1 MKKQSLV
8 ILGVAIALG
17 VIVAFVIDPLDRTTL
32 STPFLLG
39 LLLLALSIR
48 RALWVVVTACA
59 AYCALDVYAMF
70 YFMEHAPHPVVHPA
84 FWFYQRFG
92 QFMVICLM
100 SIYLSYFREQMQE
113 NLDQTK
119 EILSKLPAPVAI
131 SDAAGYVI
139 YVNDYLC
146 TFLKQ
151 PSSGLLGKRY
161 VDLFMTD
168 IQEGKAMRYYI
179 ELFADPK
186 ANHEMKLKT
195 SASPANLNATV
206 TCLGSGAQR
215 NMITVLQP
223 S

>member
-1 MKKQSLV
+1 MKKQPLV
-8 ILGVAIALG
+8 ILGLAIAIG
-17 VIVAFVIDPLDRTTL
+17 MIVAFVIDPLDRTTL

-48 RALWVVVTACA
+48 QALWVVVTACM
-59 AYCALDVYAMF
+59 AYCALDIYAMF
-70 YFMEHAPHPVVHPA
+70 DFMEHAPHPVVHPA
-84 FWFYQRFG
+84 FWFYQRLG
-92 QFMVICLM
+92 QFLVVCLM
-100 SIYLSYFREQMQE
+100 SMYLSYFREQMQG
-113 NLDQTK
+113 NLDQTR

-131 SDAAGYVI
+131 SDAVGYVI

-151 PSSGLLGKRY
+151 PSSELVGKRY

-186 ANHEMKLKT
+186 PNHEMKLRT
-195 SASPANLNATV
+195 SASPVSLNANV
-206 TCLGSGAQR
+206 TCLGAGAHR